1 MTIAITGASGRLAR
15 IATGFVL
22 ERVPASELV
31 LITRSPRELEHLT
44 DQGVQVRYGSFDEP
58 DSVTAGL
65 AGVERMLLV
74 STMDVGRRIEQQRK
88 AVDAAVAAGVGH
100 VIYTGGQAPVPD
112 NPAVATKE
120 HAATEEAIRES
131 GAAWTMLRMGLYAEF
146 RVPQGAEA
154 VASGRYFHNAG
165 DGLTAYVSRIDCAA
179 AAAGALANG
188 GHENV
193 AYDVTGPELLSQ
205 NDVAALLSEVSGRP
219 VEAVEVSDE
228 ERTEQFV
235 AAGYA
240 PAAAAS
246 AASWGKAIRA
256 GVLAP
261 LTTVVQDLSGRPPRS
276 LRDVLEEHRAE
287 LLSG

>member
-1 MTIAITGASGRLAR
+1 MGAD
-15 IATGFVL
+15 I
-22 ERVPASELV
+22 
-31 LITRSPRELEHLT
+31 
-44 DQGVQVRYGSFDEP
+44 
-58 DSVTAGL
+58 
-65 AGVERMLLV
+65 
-74 STMDVGRRIEQQRK
+74 DV
-88 AVDAAVAAGVGH
+88 V
-100 VIYTGGQAPVPD
+100 
-112 NPAVATKE
+112 
-120 HAATEEAIRES
+120 
-131 GAAWTMLRMGLYAEF
+131 
-146 RVPQGAEA
+146 
-154 VASGRYFHNAG
+154 
-165 DGLTAYVSRIDCAA
+165 
-179 AAAGALANG
+179 
-188 GHENV
+188 
-193 AYDVTGPELLSQ
+193 